1 MVFLLSGVFMSEGKI
16 RNYNKP
22 NNDQPNQAR
31 ILEEQIEIFQIT
43 QINLNKMLQM
53 LDNQEN
59 SNCID

>member
-22 NNDQPNQAR
+22 NNDQQKQVP